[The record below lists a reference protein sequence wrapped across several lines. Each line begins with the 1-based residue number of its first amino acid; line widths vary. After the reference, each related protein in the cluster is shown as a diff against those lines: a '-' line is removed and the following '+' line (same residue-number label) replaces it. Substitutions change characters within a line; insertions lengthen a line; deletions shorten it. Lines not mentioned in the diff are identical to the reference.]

1 MALQGTFY
9 GTTANS
15 TIKPK
20 ITWSAVQSV
29 AGNYSDITA
38 TLSYSRTNS
47 GYTTDGKWNGSL
59 SIGSNTKQVK
69 DVYLLITQNS
79 NTVAI
84 THTAR
89 VYHDGYGALSLTI
102 SATGEMPNA
111 SLKDT
116 KISQLVTLDTIARAS
131 EISAADAE
139 IESVARVSVARK
151 NQSFTHSIG
160 YAFGSLSGYLTEDGG
175 ISETE
180 EKFTETTVNFLLP
193 ESFYAQIPNAPSGE
207 CKLTCRTYSGADKV
221 GENTCQ
227 FTATA
232 SKNLCAPEVTGT
244 VKDSNPKTLALTG
257 DETVLIRYH
266 SVADCHLQAR
276 AKHGA
281 SIDDC
286 RIGGVVGQ
294 SRQITAPESGK
305 IRFSVT
311 DSRGYEGGYDSENP
325 MVEYLHLTNNA
336 TVKRTDP
343 TGGNGVLTLMGSCYY
358 GSFGAENNTLQAQCT
373 LNGQTKITPL
383 EIQPDNS
390 YYLQIP
396 LSGLD
401 YTRNYNLQVSVSDAL
416 ETVSKQ
422 LTVHK
427 GIPVFDWGEN
437 DFAFHVPVAVPSL
450 TVGGRDLETIIRTII
465 QGG

>member
-20 ITWSAVQSV
+20 IVWSAVQSV

-38 TLSYSRTNS
+38 TFSYSRTNS

-69 DVYLLITQNS
+69 DVYLLITKDS

-89 VYHDGYGALSLTI
+89 VYHDSYGALSLTI

-116 KISQLVTLDTIARAS
+116 KISQSVSLDTIARAS
-131 EISAADAE
+131 QIQAADGE
-139 IESVARVSVARK
+139 IEGVSRVSVVRK

-160 YAFGSLSGYLTEDGG
+160 YAFGSLSGYLTQGGG

-180 EKFTETTVNFLLP
+180 EKFTETTIDFAIP

-207 CKLTCRTYSGADKV
+207 CTLTCRTYSGADKV
-221 GENTCQ
+221 GENTCE

-232 SKNLCAPEVTGT
+232 SKDLCAPEVTGT

-257 DETVLIRYH
+257 DENTLVRYH
-266 SVADCHLQAR
+266 SVASCVLQAR

-281 SIDDC
+281 SIDAC
-286 RIGGVVGQ
+286 SIGGVAGQ
-294 SRQITAPESGK
+294 SRQITGPESGK
-305 IRFSVT
+305 IRFLAT
-311 DSRGYEGGYDSENP
+311 DTRGYEGGYDSENP

-343 TGGNGVLTLMGSCYY
+343 TGGNAILTLMGSCYY
-358 GSFGAENNTLQAQCT
+358 GSFGAENNILQAQYSI
-373 LNGQTKITPL
+373 NNQTETAQL
-383 EIQPDNS
+383 EIRPDNS

-401 YTRNYNLQVSVSDAL
+401 YTQNYNLKVSVSDRL
-416 ETVSKQ
+416 ETVAKQ

-437 DFAFHVPVAVPSL
+437 DFAFHVPVEVPSL
-450 TVGGRDLETIIRTII
+450 TIGGRDLETIIRTIV